1 MLYWSGYKIRK
12 MCIRDRAAGAYVIT
26 YAVAATN
33 PVFTNIFNILV
44 TPTSNI
50 TWYVSAHTTTT
61 LTVTVSGAGSFFYR
75 VLGN

>member
-1 MLYWSGYKIRK
+1 MFEKFGVGTPV
-12 MCIRDRAAGAYVIT
+12 AAGAYVIT
-26 YAVAATN
+26 CAVAATN